1 MGLGPQ
7 AWSGGLCHLHSAD
20 SDPAL
25 RTRWGRMQLLGQCR
39 LTAGAGPCK
48 LCLLR
53 SPLSSAREPHTRLF
67 LPNRLGSVMTVLL
80 EDPPHPGSCDN
91 LLQPQTWTLSALRTA
106 VNSEPRHPAKQDP
119 VAKETPW
126 EQREGTPHS
135 LEGTW
140 GHHRTGVLRH
150 KISLWMLVLASAP
163 LVTRSTWT
171 GMSPVSRETSPTGK
185 TTGPWQQASDFTSQ
199 WCPAKGGGEWGVESV
214 SCPH

>member
-80 EDPPHPGSCDN
+80 EDPPTQAPVTTSC
-91 LLQPQTWTLSALRTA
+91 S
-106 VNSEPRHPAKQDP
+106 PRHGHSQLCGQQS
-119 VAKETPW
+119 TLN
-126 EQREGTPHS
+126 QGTQQNK
-135 LEGTW
+135 TRW
-140 GHHRTGVLRH
+140 QKRHHG
-150 KISLWMLVLASAP
+150 
-163 LVTRSTWT
+163 
-171 GMSPVSRETSPTGK
+171 SREK
-185 TTGPWQQASDFTSQ
+185 GPHI
-199 WCPAKGGGEWGVESV
+199 P
-214 SCPH
+214 